1 MSRDHRDVS
10 MPSVAADYNVLVNEG
25 SGEAEGGDENEERT
39 SYGGDESATST
50 RAVARRR
57 ADVGASGATAFSSIA
72 NLCNAILGACGR
84 RIEGAERRRAAYMWS
99 FARRSTPLSLSPRAP
114 AGHRPSAHAIF
125 FDIKSSDEKP
135 RTPGRSE
142 RLSLSVFRR
151 RNAGQARGCSRCL
164 MASPKRAGRSR
175 S

>member
-1 MSRDHRDVS
+1 MSRDNRDVS

-25 SGEAEGGDENEERT
+25 GGEAEGGDENEERT
-39 SYGGDESATST
+39 SY
-50 RAVARRR
+50 
-57 ADVGASGATAFSSIA
+57 ADVGAGGATAFSSIA

-114 AGHRPSAHAIF
+114 AGHRPSAHATF
-125 FDIKSSDEKP
+125 FGLKSSDEKP

-142 RLSLSVFRR
+142 RLTLSVFWR

-164 MASPKRAGRSR
+164 MASPKQAGRSR